1 MSHGFQFPWGMAFLD
16 PGRWLT
22 LVGSS
27 YTEAEVKPG
36 IYWGKNV
43 VDGGVDTGAKKLLW
57 LVLHRSLLDNFWE
70 LRLAIS
76 LKLVGHSKGLHCACF
91 QWLSTF
97 TWLVCLRMG
106 GS

>member
-1 MSHGFQFPWGMAFLD
+1 MDHDFQFPWAPRGAFLD

-43 VDGGVDTGAKKLLW
+43 VDVLTQAPRNCEGG
-57 LVLHRSLLDNFWE
+57 
-70 LRLAIS
+70 
-76 LKLVGHSKGLHCACF
+76 
-91 QWLSTF
+91 
-97 TWLVCLRMG
+97 RMG
-106 GS
+106 QLWTVGASPVDFG

>member
-1 MSHGFQFPWGMAFLD
+1 MDHDFQFPWAPRGAFLD

-43 VDGGVDTGAKKLLW
+43 VHGGVDTGAKKLRGW
-57 LVLHRSLLDNFWE
+57 EDGTVMDGWCFTGRFWVIFGG
-70 LRLAIS
+70 LGVAI
-76 LKLVGHSKGLHCACF
+76 
-91 QWLSTF
+91 
-97 TWLVCLRMG
+97 
-106 GS
+106 